1 MKIFTLFEKH
11 TLPFPGGA
19 YTLGAFLV
27 GLTLALREFLLPGF
41 QIPILVIFVP
51 AILVTATLGGFRAGL
66 LSAVVACA
74 GADYFLIPPLFSW
87 KLPTD
92 NAAMDLASL
101 AVTGLAVSA
110 VCAVLRRAIQQSEAV
125 KSELTESEKK
135 FRGLIDQASDAFFLY
150 DGTGRLLEVNRQ
162 ACESLGYTREEL
174 LHLTVFDIEKN
185 LDRTDAVRLWNESK
199 LGSPRTVE
207 GCHRR
212 KDGSDFP
219 VEVRLCAYHFA
230 GQKLQLALARNI
242 AERKRADEA
251 LRTQANLLKQ
261 SFDAIILWQFDGV
274 IETWNAGA
282 EKLYG
287 YSEHEAVG
295 CVTHDLL
302 ATIFPKPWAEI
313 RAELIEKG
321 IWEGEMRH
329 HTRDGQEVIVSAR
342 KQLIRGADGVARVL
356 ETNRDIT
363 ERKQD
368 EQHLRTMRD
377 ELAHVGRLN
386 ELGQVSA
393 GIAHELN
400 QPLTAMMN
408 YSNVARRLIETK
420 DAANMEK
427 ASEAIAKATDQAQRA
442 GMIIRRMRSFIEKRE
457 THRAS
462 EDINSI
468 VDDAVALALIG
479 ANADGITTDL
489 RLEADLPPVFVD
501 RLQIQQV
508 LVNLIRNAVDAMAET
523 PQRVLTLSTSRS
535 SVDGVEVSVSDTGP
549 GLPKE
554 VADRI
559 FMPFFTTKP
568 GGMGIG
574 LVISQS
580 IVEAHGGQIT
590 VETKPGHG
598 ALFRFTVPVAI
609 GTGAVQ

>member
-19 YTLGAFLV
+19 YTLGAVLV
-27 GLTLALREFLLPGF
+27 GATLALREFLLPGF

-66 LSAVVACA
+66 ASAVMACA
-74 GADYFLIPPLFSW
+74 GADYFLIPPFFSW
-87 KLPTD
+87 TLPSG

-101 AVTGLAVSA
+101 AVTGLVVSV
-110 VCAVLRRAIQQSEAV
+110 VCAILRKAIQQSEAA
-125 KSELTESEKK
+125 KSELAESEKK

-150 DGTGRLLEVNRQ
+150 DRTGRLLEVNCQ
-162 ACESLGYTREEL
+162 ACESLAYTREEL

-185 LDRTDAVRLWNESK
+185 LDRTEAERAWNNAE
-199 LGSPRTVE
+199 LGSHRTVE

-212 KDGSDFP
+212 KDGTEFP
-219 VEVRLCAYHFA
+219 VEVRLCAYNFA

-242 AERKRADEA
+242 AERKRAEEA
-251 LRTQANLLKQ
+251 LKTQANLLKQ
-261 SFDAIILWQFDGV
+261 SFDAIILWQFDGG
-274 IETWNAGA
+274 IESWNEGA

-287 YSEHEAVG
+287 FSEGEAMGQSTHE
-295 CVTHDLL
+295 LL
-302 ATIFPKPWAEI
+302 STKFPKPWPEI
-313 RAELIEKG
+313 RADLIEKG
-321 IWEGEMRH
+321 NWEGELH
-329 HTRDGQEVIVSAR
+329 HRTRDGREVIVSAR
-342 KQLIRGADGVARVL
+342 KQLILGADGVARVL

-363 ERKQD
+363 ERKRD
-368 EQHLRTMRD
+368 ELHLRTMRD

-442 GMIIRRMRSFIEKRE
+442 GVIIRRMRSFIEKRE
-457 THRAS
+457 TNRAV

-468 VDDAVALALIG
+468 VDDAIALALIG
-479 ANADGITTDL
+479 ANADGITADL
-489 RLEADLPPVFVD
+489 RLEADLPSVYVD

-523 PQRVLTLSTSRS
+523 SQRVLTLSTARNA
-535 SVDGVEVSVSDTGP
+535 DGVEVTVSDTGP
-549 GLPKE
+549 GLSKE

-580 IVEAHGGQIT
+580 IIEAHGGQIA
-590 VETKPGHG
+590 VETKPGQG
-598 ALFRFTVPVAI
+598 AVFRFIVPVA
-609 GTGAVQ
+609 GDTRALQ

>member
-1 MKIFTLFEKH
+1 MKIFSLFEKH

-19 YTLGAFLV
+19 YTLGAVLV
-27 GLTLALREFLLPGF
+27 GATLALREFLLPGF

-51 AILVTATLGGFRAGL
+51 AILVTSTLGGFRAGL

-87 KLPTD
+87 KIPTD

-110 VCAVLRRAIQQSEAV
+110 VCAVLRRAIQQSEAA
-125 KSELTESEKK
+125 KSELAKSEEK
-135 FRGLIDQASDAFFLY
+135 FRSLIDQASDALFLY
-150 DGTGRLLEVNRQ
+150 DKDGQLLEVNRQ
-162 ACESLGYTREEL
+162 ACESLGYAREEL
-174 LHLTVFDIEKN
+174 LKMGIFDIEKTV
-185 LDRTDAVRLWNESK
+185 DPIEVKRAWREAKPGDSRTL
-199 LGSPRTVE
+199 E
-207 GCHRR
+207 GCHQR
-212 KDGSDFP
+212 KDGSEFP
-219 VEVRLCAYHFA
+219 VEARLCAYLFA
-230 GQKLQLALARNI
+230 GQKVQLALVRDVS
-242 AERKRADEA
+242 ERKRAEDV

-287 YSEHEAVG
+287 YSEREAVG

-321 IWEGEMRH
+321 NWEGELRH
-329 HTRDGQEVIVSAR
+329 YTRDGREVIVSAR
-342 KQLIRGADGVARVL
+342 KQLIRGADGMARVL

-368 EQHLRTMRD
+368 ELHLRKMRD

-427 ASEAIAKATDQAQRA
+427 ASNAIAKATDQAQRA

-457 THRAS
+457 THRAP

-468 VDDAVALALIG
+468 MDDAVALALIG
-479 ANADGITTDL
+479 AKADGITTDL

-508 LVNLIRNAVDAMAET
+508 LVNLIRNAVDAMAES
-523 PQRVLTLSTSRS
+523 PQRVLTLSTVRG
-535 SVDGVEVSVSDTGP
+535 SVDGVEVTVSDTGP

-580 IVEAHGGQIT
+580 IVEAHGGQIV
-590 VETKPGHG
+590 VETEPGQG
-598 ALFRFTVPVAI
+598 AVFRFTVPVA
-609 GTGAVQ
+609 GSAVL

>member
-19 YTLGAFLV
+19 YTLGAVLV

-74 GADYFLIPPLFSW
+74 GADYFLISPFFAW
-87 KLPTD
+87 TLPSG

-101 AVTGLAVSA
+101 AVTGLVVSA
-110 VCAVLRRAIQQSEAV
+110 VCAVLRKAIQQSEAA
-125 KSELTESEKK
+125 KSELEKSEEK
-135 FRGLIDQASDAFFLY
+135 FRSLIDQASDALFLY
-150 DGTGRLLEVNRQ
+150 DENGRILEVNRQ
-162 ACESLGYTREEL
+162 TCESLGYSREEL
-174 LHLTVFDIEKN
+174 LQKSIFDIEKSVDPVAVKRAWSEAEPGN
-185 LDRTDAVRLWNESK
+185 SRTL
-199 LGSPRTVE
+199 E

-212 KDGSDFP
+212 KDGTEFP
-219 VEVRLCAYHFA
+219 VEARLGAYHFA
-230 GQKLQLALARNI
+230 GQKVQLALVRDI
-242 AERKRADEA
+242 SERKRAEDV

-274 IETWNAGA
+274 IETWNEGA

-287 YSEHEAVG
+287 YSEREAVG

-321 IWEGEMRH
+321 TWEGEMRH
-329 HTRDGQEVIVSAR
+329 HTRNGQVVIVSAR
-342 KQLIRGADGVARVL
+342 KQLVRGADGVARVL

-363 ERKQD
+363 ERKQS

-377 ELAHVGRLN
+377 ELAHVGRLS

-408 YSNVARRLIETK
+408 YSNVARRLIESK

-427 ASEAIAKATDQAQRA
+427 AGEAIAKATDQAQRA
-442 GMIIRRMRSFIEKRE
+442 GTIIRRMRNFIEKRE

-479 ANADGITTDL
+479 AKADGITTDL

-598 ALFRFTVPVAI
+598 ALFRFTVPVAV